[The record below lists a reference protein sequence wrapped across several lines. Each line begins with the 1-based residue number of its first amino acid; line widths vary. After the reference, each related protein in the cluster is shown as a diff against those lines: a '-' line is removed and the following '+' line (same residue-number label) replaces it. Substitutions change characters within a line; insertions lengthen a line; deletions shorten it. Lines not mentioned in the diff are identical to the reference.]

1 MAQSEE
7 AGCMTNGPAQCGKS
21 ARAPCRSEAAQKSS
35 EVEEHKLSESAEA
48 PNELKTQEEEEH
60 KSTWA
65 QGEEEHRSQQPVLPR
80 HFHSHHAQ

>member
-35 EVEEHKLSESAEA
+35 EVAVVEEEHKLSESAEA
-48 PNELKTQEEEEH
+48 PNE
-60 KSTWA
+60 
-65 QGEEEHRSQQPVLPR
+65 
-80 HFHSHHAQ
+80 